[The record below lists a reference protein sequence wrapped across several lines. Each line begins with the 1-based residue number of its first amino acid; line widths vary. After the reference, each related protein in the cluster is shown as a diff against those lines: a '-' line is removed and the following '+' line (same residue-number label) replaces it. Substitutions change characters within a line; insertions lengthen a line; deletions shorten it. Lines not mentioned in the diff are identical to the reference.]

1 MNAIWR
7 KRLALSGILAS
18 LALWPDLSQAAF
30 YKYVDKDGQTRY
42 VDDAGK
48 IPPEYRQDLTT
59 YKERDDHLAP
69 EEREALRRR
78 ERQRQIPA
86 GASPPVT
93 GTPAE
98 APPNRS
104 EHFTGTRNPDANTY
118 ETRVIIRGNQVL
130 VPVTLDYEG
139 NQVETLLLLD
149 TGASLIALHEEV
161 AQGLKIRNTQQATAQ
176 VVGGKNIPF
185 KLATLSFVQVGPV
198 RVNNLR
204 AGIIR
209 HSGGRSHFKGLLG
222 MNFLRNVDY
231 SIDFKRQVITWRL

>member
-1 MNAIWR
+1 MNLILI
-7 KRLALSGILAS
+7 KPLALCVLLAG
-18 LALWPDLSQAAF
+18 LALWPELSRPAF

-48 IPPEYRQDLTT
+48 IPPQYRENLTT
-59 YKERDDHLAP
+59 YKERYDDLAP
-69 EEREALRRR
+69 EERAALQHR
-78 ERQRQIPA
+78 ERLQTAPA
-86 GASPPVT
+86 GAAAPVAGAAT
-93 GTPAE
+93 E
-98 APPNRS
+98 AAANRP
-104 EHFTGTRNPDANTY
+104 EHFTGGRNQEGNTY
-118 ETRVIIRGNQVL
+118 ETKVIIRGNQVL

-139 NQVETLLLLD
+139 NQVQTLLLLD

-161 AQGLKIRNTQQATAQ
+161 AQGLRIRSTQQATAQ

-209 HSGGRSHFKGLLG
+209 HSGGSRFKGLLG

-231 SIDFKRQVITWRL
+231 SIDFERQVIKWRL